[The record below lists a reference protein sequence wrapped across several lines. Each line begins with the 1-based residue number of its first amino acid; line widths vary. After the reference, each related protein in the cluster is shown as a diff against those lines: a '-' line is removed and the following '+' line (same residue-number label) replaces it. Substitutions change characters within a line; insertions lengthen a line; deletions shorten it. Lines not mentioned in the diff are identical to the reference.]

1 MATRPLEREILRVV
15 DGPPSILFRRN
26 NVQWTED
33 GDDLP
38 HFSLK
43 VLLNRKS
50 VWLNARQAFLRPHA
64 GIVAEASYFAGYCRG
79 ARKLFVYATDRPRGD
94 RSTVKLK
101 VSHVL
106 VQAQGTC
113 AAFEGRTADLVRRA
127 NKMFEDRRALIE
139 ASIVEPRER
148 D

>member
-1 MATRPLEREILRVV
+1 MATRPLERLILRVP
-15 DGPPSILFRRN
+15 G
-26 NVQWTED
+26 
-33 GDDLP
+33 G
-38 HFSLK
+38 
-43 VLLNRKS
+43 
-50 VWLNARQAFLRPHA
+50 
-64 GIVAEASYFAGYCRG
+64 
-79 ARKLFVYATDRPRGD
+79 KLEVT
-94 RSTVKLK
+94 
-101 VSHVL
+101 HVL

>member
-1 MATRPLEREILRVV
+1 MMA
-15 DGPPSILFRRN
+15 
-26 NVQWTED
+26 
-33 GDDLP
+33 
-38 HFSLK
+38 
-43 VLLNRKS
+43 
-50 VWLNARQAFLRPHA
+50 
-64 GIVAEASYFAGYCRG
+64 
-79 ARKLFVYATDRPRGD
+79 
-94 RSTVKLK
+94 VKLE
-101 VSHVL
+101 VTHVL